1 VIVDP
6 PELATVAGLSDV
18 LAMAPAA
25 LTTGSPIV
33 TPVVFATSVTVAE
46 FPVTVPTVLSEGYV

>member
-1 VIVDP
+1 MVEP
-6 PELATVAGLSDV
+6 PEPETVAGLSEV

-25 LTTGSPIV
+25 STTGSPVV
-33 TPVVFATSVTVAE
+33 TPVVLATSVRVAE